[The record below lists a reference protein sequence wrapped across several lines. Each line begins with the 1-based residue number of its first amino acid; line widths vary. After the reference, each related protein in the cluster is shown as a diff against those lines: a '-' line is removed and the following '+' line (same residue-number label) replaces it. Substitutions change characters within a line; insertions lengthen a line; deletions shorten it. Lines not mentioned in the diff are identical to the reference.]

1 MMSKRSKRELAEE
14 IYPRYLQARKT
25 DKIKI
30 LDEFT
35 AATGYHRKYA
45 IKLLKHGMKRKGYR
59 RPGRKKKYHGEVITV
74 LEMIWETCGRICSK
88 RLHPFLPE
96 MVTVLERVGALS
108 CSPETKTLLL
118 SMSRSTIDRC
128 LKNARY
134 THQKGISTTKPGT
147 LLKKSIPV
155 RTWHE
160 WDDSTPGFMEMDL
173 VAHCGDNN
181 AVGQFIYTL
190 TAVDVSTGWTECL
203 AIPNKTQVAVSTAI
217 KAMRLRLPFPL
228 LGIDCDNGSE
238 FINDLLYRYCLE
250 EKITF
255 TRSRPYKKN
264 DQAYVEQKNGSVVR
278 NTVGYERFETEE
290 DLRLLQ
296 LVYEYLHVYVNFFQP
311 VMKLIKK
318 ERIDG
323 RTVKVYDQATSPYRR
338 VLASADV
345 AFEHKASLSNL
356 YVRLNPVNLRKNV
369 DLNVGKLWK
378 IAK

>member
-1 MMSKRSKRELAEE
+1 MMSKRSKQELTKE
-14 IYPRYLQARKT
+14 IHPRYLRASKAE
-25 DKIKI
+25 KKKI

-45 IKLLKHGMKRKGYR
+45 IKLLKHGIKRKGYKKI
-59 RPGRKKKYHGEVITV
+59 GRKKKYQGEVVDV
-74 LEMIWETCGRICSK
+74 LEKFWDISGRICSK

-96 MVTVLERVGALS
+96 MVSVLEREGELS
-108 CSPETKTLLL
+108 CRPETKTLLL
-118 SMSRSTIDRC
+118 SMSRATIDRC
-128 LKNARY
+128 LKKARY
-134 THQKGISTTKPGT
+134 TSPKGISTTKPGT

-160 WDDSTPGFMEMDL
+160 WNDTKPGFMELDL
-173 VAHCGDNN
+173 VAHCGDT
-181 AVGQFIYTL
+181 AVGPFIYTL

-203 AIPNKTQVAVSTAI
+203 AIPNKTQIAVSNAI

-228 LGIDCDNGSE
+228 LGIDCDNGTE

-264 DQAYVEQKNGSVVR
+264 DQAYVEQKNWSVVR
-278 NTVGYERFETEE
+278 NIVGYDRFETEE
-290 DLRLLQ
+290 ELRLLQ

-311 VMKLIKK
+311 IMKVIKN

-323 RTVKVYDQATSPYRR
+323 KTIKVYDEATSPYRR
-338 VLASADV
+338 VLASKDV
-345 AFEHKASLSNL
+345 DLKYKASLSNL
-356 YVRLNPVNLRKNV
+356 YVQQNPVTLRNAI

-378 IAK
+378 IVK

>member
-1 MMSKRSKRELAEE
+1 MMSKRSKRELTKE
-14 IYPRYLQARKT
+14 IHPRYLKT
-25 DKIKI
+25 KKAEKVKI
-30 LDEFT
+30 LDEYT

-45 IKLLKHGMKRKGYR
+45 IRLLKHGPKRKGYKKV
-59 RPGRKKKYHGEVITV
+59 GRKKKYQGEVVEV
-74 LEMIWETCGRICSK
+74 LEKVWETCGKICSK

-96 MVTVLERVGALS
+96 MVSVMERTGELS
-108 CSPETKTLLL
+108 CSPETKSLLL

-128 LKNARY
+128 LKKARY
-134 THQKGISTTKPGT
+134 SSPKGISTTKRGSI
-147 LLKKSIPV
+147 LKKSIPV

-160 WDDSTPGFMEMDL
+160 WDETKTGFVEMDL
-173 VAHCGDNN
+173 VAHCGDT

-203 AIPNKTQVAVSTAI
+203 AIPNKTQIAVSNAI

-228 LGIDCDNGSE
+228 LGIDSDNGTE

-250 EKITF
+250 EHITF
-255 TRSRPYKKN
+255 TRSRPYRKN

-278 NTVGYERFETEE
+278 NTVGYDRFDTEE
-290 DLRLLQ
+290 DLQLLQ
-296 LVYEYLHVYVNFFQP
+296 LIYEYLHVYVNFFQP
-311 VMKLIKK
+311 VMKLIGK

-338 VLASADV
+338 VLASEDV
-345 AFEHKASLSNL
+345 DLKYKLSLTKL
-356 YVRLNPVNLRKNV
+356 YVQQNPVHLRKNL

-378 IAK
+378 IVK

>member
-1 MMSKRSKRELAEE
+1 MSKRSKRELTKE
-14 IYPRYLQARKT
+14 IHPRYIKAK
-25 DKIKI
+25 KAEKVKI
-30 LDEFT
+30 LDEYT

-45 IKLLKHGMKRKGYR
+45 IRLLKHGPKRKGYKKV
-59 RPGRKKKYHGEVITV
+59 GRKKKYQGEVVEV
-74 LEMIWETCGRICSK
+74 LEKVWETCGKICSK

-96 MVTVLERVGALS
+96 MVSVMERTGELS
-108 CSPETKTLLL
+108 CSPETKSLLL

-128 LKNARY
+128 LKQARY
-134 THQKGISTTKPGT
+134 SSPKGISTTKPGSI
-147 LLKKSIPV
+147 LKKSIPV

-160 WDDSTPGFMEMDL
+160 WDETKTGFVEMDL
-173 VAHCGDNN
+173 VAHCGDT

-203 AIPNKTQVAVSTAI
+203 AIPNKTQIAVSNAI

-228 LGIDCDNGSE
+228 LGIDSDNGTE

-250 EKITF
+250 EHITF
-255 TRSRPYKKN
+255 TRSRPYRKN

-278 NTVGYERFETEE
+278 NTVGYDRFDTEE
-290 DLRLLQ
+290 DLQLLQ
-296 LVYEYLHVYVNFFQP
+296 LIYEYLHVYVNFFQP
-311 VMKLIKK
+311 VIKLIGK

-338 VLASADV
+338 VLASEDV
-345 AFEHKASLSNL
+345 DLKYKLSLTNL
-356 YVRLNPVNLRKNV
+356 YVQQNPVHLRKNI

-378 IAK
+378 IVK

>member
-1 MMSKRSKRELAEE
+1 MMSKRSKRELTETNH
-14 IYPRYLQARKT
+14 PRYLKASKAE
-25 DKIKI
+25 KIRI

-45 IKLLKHGMKRKGYR
+45 IKLLKHGVKRKGYKK
-59 RPGRKKKYHGEVITV
+59 PGRRKIYQGEVVQI
-74 LEMIWETCGRICSK
+74 LEKIWETCGRICSK

-96 MVTVLERVGALS
+96 MVSVMERVGELS

-134 THQKGISTTKPGT
+134 SSPKGISTTKPGA
-147 LLKKSIPV
+147 LLKKAIPV

-160 WDDSTPGFMEMDL
+160 WDDTRPGFMEIDL
-173 VAHCGDNN
+173 VAHCGDTS
-181 AVGQFIYTL
+181 AGQFIYTL
-190 TAVDVSTGWTECL
+190 TAVDVATGWTECL
-203 AIPNKTQVAVSTAI
+203 AIPNKTQLAVFNAI
-217 KAMRLRLPFPL
+217 KALRLRLPFPL

-255 TRSRPYKKN
+255 TRSRPYRKN

-278 NTVGYERFETEE
+278 NTVGFGRFDTEE

-296 LVYEYLHVYVNFFQP
+296 LVYEHLHVYVNFFQP

-323 RTVKVYDQATSPYRR
+323 KTVKVYDLATSPYRR
-338 VLASADV
+338 VLASEDV
-345 AFEHKASLSNL
+345 AFPDKASLSNL
-356 YVRLNPVNLRKNV
+356 YVRLNPVTLRATI
-369 DLNVGKLWK
+369 DLNIGKLWRILK
-378 IAK
+378 

>member
-1 MMSKRSKRELAEE
+1 MMSKRSKQELTKE
-14 IYPRYLQARKT
+14 IHPRYLKAEKT
-25 DKIKI
+25 EKTKI

-35 AATGYHRKYA
+35 ASTGYHRKYA
-45 IKLLKHGMKRKGYR
+45 TKLLKHGLKRKGYKKAGR
-59 RPGRKKKYHGEVITV
+59 RKKYQGEVVQI
-74 LEMIWETCGRICSK
+74 LEKIWETCGRICSK

-96 MVTVLERVGALS
+96 MVSVMERFGELK
-108 CSPETKTLLL
+108 CSPETKILLL

-128 LKNARY
+128 LKRARY
-134 THQKGISTTKPGT
+134 TSPKGISTTKPGT

-160 WDDSTPGFMEMDL
+160 WDDTKPGFMEMDL
-173 VAHCGDNN
+173 VAHCGDN
-181 AVGQFIYTL
+181 AAGQFIYTL
-190 TAVDVSTGWTECL
+190 TAVDVATGWTECL
-203 AIPNKTQVAVSTAI
+203 AIPNKTQFAVSTAI

-238 FINDLLYRYCLE
+238 FINDLLYRYCLK

-255 TRSRPYKKN
+255 TRSRPYQKN

-278 NTVGYERFETEE
+278 NTVGYDRFETEE

-323 RTVKVYDQATSPYRR
+323 KTIKVYDQATSPYRR
-338 VLASADV
+338 VLASDDV
-345 AFEHKASLSNL
+345 AFAHKASLSNL
-356 YVRLNPVNLRKNV
+356 YVSLNPVTLRTNI
-369 DLNVGKLWK
+369 DLNIGKLWK
-378 IAK
+378 IVK

>member
-1 MMSKRSKRELAEE
+1 MMSKRSKRELTE
-14 IYPRYLQARKT
+14 INHPRYLKASKAE
-25 DKIKI
+25 KIKI

-45 IKLLKHGMKRKGYR
+45 IKLLKHGLKRKGYKKTGR
-59 RPGRKKKYHGEVITV
+59 RKVYQGEVVQI
-74 LEMIWETCGRICSK
+74 LEKIWETCGRICSK

-96 MVTVLERVGALS
+96 MVTVMERVGELS
-108 CSPETKTLLL
+108 CNPETKALLL

-134 THQKGISTTKPGT
+134 STPKGISTTKPGL

-160 WDDSTPGFMEMDL
+160 WDDTRPGFMEMDL
-173 VAHCGDNN
+173 VAHCGEI
-181 AVGQFIYTL
+181 AAGQFIYTL

-203 AIPNKTQVAVSTAI
+203 AIPNKTQMAVYIAI
-217 KAMRLRLPFPL
+217 KALRLRLPFPL

-238 FINDLLYRYCLE
+238 FINDLLYRYCLD

-255 TRSRPYKKN
+255 TRSRPYRKN

-278 NTVGYERFETEE
+278 NTVGFSRFDTEE

-296 LVYEYLHVYVNFFQP
+296 LVYEHLHVYVNFFQP

-323 RTVKVYDQATSPYRR
+323 KSVKVYDLATSPYRR
-338 VLASADV
+338 VLASDDV
-345 AFEHKASLSNL
+345 ALPHKVSLSNL
-356 YVRLNPVNLRKNV
+356 YVRLNPVILRATI

-378 IAK
+378 ILK

>member
-1 MMSKRSKRELAEE
+1 MMSKRSKRELTNE
-14 IYPRYLQARKT
+14 IHPRYLKAKKAE
-25 DKIKI
+25 KIKI
-30 LDEFT
+30 LDEYT

-45 IKLLKHGMKRKGYR
+45 IKLLKHGLKRKGYKKV
-59 RPGRKKKYHGEVITV
+59 GRKKKYQGEVVKV
-74 LEMIWETCGRICSK
+74 LEQIWNICGQICSK

-96 MVTVLERVGALS
+96 MVSVLEREGELS
-108 CSPETKTLLL
+108 CCPETKTLLL

-128 LKNARY
+128 LRKARY
-134 THQKGISTTKPGT
+134 ASLKGISTTKPGT

-160 WDDSTPGFMEMDL
+160 WDDTKPGFMEMDL
-173 VAHCGDNN
+173 VAHCGDT
-181 AVGQFIYTL
+181 AVGPFIYTL

-203 AIPNKTQVAVSTAI
+203 AIPNKTQIAVSNAI

-228 LGIDCDNGSE
+228 LGIDCDNGTE

-264 DQAYVEQKNGSVVR
+264 DQAYVEQKNWSVVR
-278 NTVGYERFETEE
+278 NIVGYDRFETEE
-290 DLRLLQ
+290 DLKLLQ

-318 ERIDG
+318 EHIDG
-323 RTVKVYDQATSPYRR
+323 KTIKVYDIATSPYRR
-338 VLASADV
+338 VLASKDV
-345 AFEHKASLSNL
+345 DFKYKTSLSNL
-356 YVRLNPVNLRKNV
+356 YVRLNPVALRNAI

-378 IAK
+378 IVK

>member
-1 MMSKRSKRELAEE
+1 MMSKRSKRELTEE
-14 IYPRYLQARKT
+14 IYPRYLKASRA

-45 IKLLKHGMKRKGYR
+45 IRLLKHGLKRKGYR
-59 RPGRKKKYHGEVITV
+59 KSGRKKKYHGEVITV

-96 MVTVLERVGALS
+96 IVTVLERVGALS
-108 CSPETKTLLL
+108 CSPEAKTLLL

-134 THQKGISTTKPGT
+134 SSPKGISTTKPGT

-160 WDDSTPGFMEMDL
+160 WDDTRPGFMEMDI
-173 VAHCGDNN
+173 VAHCGDN
-181 AVGQFIYTL
+181 AAGQFIYTL
-190 TAVDVSTGWTECL
+190 TAVDVATGWTECI
-203 AIPNKTQVAVSTAI
+203 AVPNKTQIAVFNAI
-217 KAMRLRLPFPL
+217 KAIRLRLPFPL

-278 NTVGYERFETEE
+278 NTVGYVRFDTDE
-290 DLRLLQ
+290 DLTLLQ
-296 LVYEYLHVYVNFFQP
+296 LVYEHLHVYVNFFQP

-318 ERIDG
+318 DRVDG
-323 RTVKVYDQATSPYRR
+323 RTIKVYDQATSPYRR
-338 VLASADV
+338 VLASDDV
-345 AFEHKASLSNL
+345 AFTDKANLSNL
-356 YVRLNPVNLRKNV
+356 YVRLNPVILRKTI

-378 IAK
+378 IVK

>member
-1 MMSKRSKRELAEE
+1 MMSKRSKQELTKE
-14 IYPRYLQARKT
+14 IHPRYLRASKAE
-25 DKIKI
+25 KKKI

-45 IKLLKHGMKRKGYR
+45 IKLLKHGIKRKGYKKI
-59 RPGRKKKYHGEVITV
+59 GRKKKYQGEVVDV
-74 LEMIWETCGRICSK
+74 LEKIWDISGRICSK

-96 MVTVLERVGALS
+96 MVSVLEREGELS
-108 CSPETKTLLL
+108 CRPETKTLLL
-118 SMSRSTIDRC
+118 SMSRATIDRC
-128 LKNARY
+128 LKKARY
-134 THQKGISTTKPGT
+134 TSPKGISTTKPGT

-160 WDDSTPGFMEMDL
+160 WNDTKPGFMELDL
-173 VAHCGDNN
+173 VAHCGDT
-181 AVGQFIYTL
+181 AVGPFIYTL

-203 AIPNKTQVAVSTAI
+203 AIPNKTQIAVSNAI

-228 LGIDCDNGSE
+228 LGIDCDNGTE

-264 DQAYVEQKNGSVVR
+264 DQAYVEQKNWSVVR
-278 NTVGYERFETEE
+278 NIVGYDRFETEE
-290 DLRLLQ
+290 ELRLLQ

-311 VMKLIKK
+311 IMKVIKK

-323 RTVKVYDQATSPYRR
+323 KTIKVYDEATSPYRR
-338 VLASADV
+338 VLASKDV
-345 AFEHKASLSNL
+345 DLKYKASLSNL
-356 YVRLNPVNLRKNV
+356 YVQQNPVTLRNAI

-378 IAK
+378 IVK

>member
-1 MMSKRSKRELAEE
+1 MMSKHSKQELTKE
-14 IYPRYLQARKT
+14 IHPRYLKASKA
-25 DKIKI
+25 DKEKI

-45 IKLLKHGMKRKGYR
+45 IKLLKHGLKRKGYKMV
-59 RPGRKKKYHGEVITV
+59 GRKKKYQGEVVDV
-74 LEMIWETCGRICSK
+74 LEKIWETCGRICSK
-88 RLHPFLPE
+88 RLHPFIPE
-96 MVTVLERVGALS
+96 MVSVLEREGELS
-108 CSPETKTLLL
+108 CHPETKTLLL

-128 LKNARY
+128 LKKARY
-134 THQKGISTTKPGT
+134 RSLKGISSTKPGT

-155 RTWHE
+155 RTWHD
-160 WDDSTPGFMEMDL
+160 WDDTKPGFVEMDL
-173 VAHCGDNN
+173 VAHCGDT
-181 AVGQFIYTL
+181 AVGPFIYTL

-203 AIPNKTQVAVSTAI
+203 AIPNKTQIAVSNAI

-228 LGIDCDNGSE
+228 LGIDSDNGTE

-250 EKITF
+250 EEITF

-264 DQAYVEQKNGSVVR
+264 DQAYVEQKNWSVVR
-278 NTVGYERFETEE
+278 NIVGYDRFETEE

-296 LVYEYLHVYVNFFQP
+296 LVYEYLHEYVNFFQP

-323 RTVKVYDQATSPYRR
+323 KTIKVYDVATSPYRR
-338 VLASADV
+338 VLASNDV
-345 AFEHKASLSNL
+345 DFKYKASLSNL
-356 YVRLNPVNLRKNV
+356 YVRLNPVTLRNAI

-378 IAK
+378 IVK